1 MTRHIV
7 HTIIMYY
14 YFFRD
19 LWKEYYFN
27 KKEEVNAMKGLS
39 ICARFL
45 LIGSFVA
52 MAALT
57 GCTKKPSQDEL
68 TKLDEAKTAAESA
81 EKKLT
86 DLRQER
92 VQLENTLQQKQTDL
106 RQNEAGRDD
115 VKKKMGQ

>member
-1 MTRHIV
+1 MT
-7 HTIIMYY
+7 
-14 YFFRD
+14 
-19 LWKEYYFN
+19 
-27 KKEEVNAMKGLS
+27 GLGK
-39 ICARFL
+39 CARML

-52 MAALT
+52 MAGAA

-106 RQNEAGRDD
+106 HQNEQERDD